1 MQFIHAADLHVDS
14 PLRGLDDYEGAPV
27 ARLRGATRQALIALV
42 DLALERRVDLV
53 LLAGDLFDGDWID
66 FRTGLFF
73 RAQML
78 RLCQAGIRVFAVRG
92 NHDAA
97 SQITRQLPALEGMHE
112 FSSERSETV
121 DLPGLGVAIHGR
133 SFPQRAV
140 TEDLVPQYPQ
150 PLAGRFN
157 IGLLHTSLTGR
168 EGHDSYAPTTV
179 ETLLAK
185 GYDYFALGHV
195 HAREVVREA
204 APRIVFPGNLQGRH
218 ARETGPKGCELV
230 RVEDGVLVSAE
241 FVALD
246 VVRWHQLEL
255 DAAGLDGVDALARRF
270 ADAAR
275 ALAAEAPER
284 LHALRVHLRG
294 QSPLHA
300 LEARQP
306 GTLAAAI
313 QAACQE
319 LDGLDLWIEEVR
331 LALGSPLDRATA
343 AVRADALGD
352 VVRLVDAIAADDA
365 TLAAWFGERLAELGV
380 LPQPL
385 ADADPRKL
393 EPALMRALLADAEA
407 TVLARLAQLAA
418 SGGEA

>member
-27 ARLRGATRQALIALV
+27 ARLRTATRQALSALV

-112 FSSERSETV
+112 FSSARSETV
-121 DLPGLGVAIHGR
+121 DLPELGVAIHGR

-150 PLAGRFN
+150 PLPGRFN

-179 ETLLAK
+179 EALVAK

-230 RVEDGVLVSAE
+230 CVEDGSLVSAE

-255 DAAGLDGVDALARRF
+255 DATGLDGVDALARRF
-270 ADAAR
+270 VEAAH
-275 ALAAEAPER
+275 ALAADAPDR
-284 LHALRVHLRG
+284 LHALRVHLHG

-319 LDGLDLWIEEVR
+319 LDGVDLWIEEVR
-331 LALGSPLDRATA
+331 LALSSPLDRAA
-343 AVRADALGD
+343 AAARGDALGD
-352 VVRLVDAIAADDA
+352 VVRLADTIAADDA
-365 TLAAWFGERLAELGV
+365 TLAAWFGERLAELPA
-380 LPQPL
+380 LPVPL

-393 EPALMRALLADAEA
+393 EPALMRTLLADAEA

-418 SGGEA
+418 GGGGA